1 MAGETSVERLSW
13 SSAWMARVE
22 GWWVEDEGIG
32 LKLTTALMP
41 LGGTEGAML
50 QELKE
55 TLQKKS
61 KKIKKNPLR
70 IKYCG
75 VRL

>member
-22 GWWVEDEGIG
+22 GWWLEDEGVG
-32 LKLTTALMP
+32 LEWTTALMP

-50 QELKE
+50 EELKE
-55 TLQKKS
+55 TLQI
-61 KKIKKNPLR
+61 KIVTD
-70 IKYCG
+70 IAG
-75 VRL
+75 